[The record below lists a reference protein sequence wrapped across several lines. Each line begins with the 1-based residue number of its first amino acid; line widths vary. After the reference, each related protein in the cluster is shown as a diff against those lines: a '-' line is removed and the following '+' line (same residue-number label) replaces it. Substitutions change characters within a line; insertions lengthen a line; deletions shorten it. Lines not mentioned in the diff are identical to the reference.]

1 MILARYT
8 TLRARLAEEYAKRG
22 LGFKPLDAA
31 NLATLLGLVDA
42 GIGITFLPRV
52 MAQSNAKRSRIAL
65 RVADV
70 ELSRRYGIVTSRK
83 ASLSSAAQS
92 FCRYLREE
100 FGKNLAADMDV
111 SV

>member
-1 MILARYT
+1 
-8 TLRARLAEEYAKRG
+8 
-22 LGFKPLDAA
+22 
-31 NLATLLGLVDA
+31 
-42 GIGITFLPRV
+42 
-52 MAQSNAKRSRIAL
+52 L

-83 ASLSSAAQS
+83 ASLSTAAQS

-100 FGKNLAADMDV
+100 FGKNLAANIDA